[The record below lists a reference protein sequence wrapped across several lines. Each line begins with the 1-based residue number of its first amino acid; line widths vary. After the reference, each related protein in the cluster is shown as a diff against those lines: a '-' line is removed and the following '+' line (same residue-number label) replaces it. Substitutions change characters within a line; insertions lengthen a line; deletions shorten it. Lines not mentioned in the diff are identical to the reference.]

1 MLCNTLI
8 IDTRKEL
15 PAKYK
20 KSIADNNTY
29 VFVANNIKN
38 ALNYIQS
45 REPDL
50 IIVSDSILE
59 PLSDFCEK
67 IRVLTYNIRPI
78 IVALSKSD
86 NIDDKIKVLESGAD
100 DYISEPVNIKEFK
113 TRIKAHLRR
122 ELESNLDNKTLL
134 PNEKYSIRALKR
146 SIAEN
151 TDWASLLI
159 SIENFQQYVEVY
171 TEFAG
176 DKVVQTLI
184 AIIKST
190 LTEND
195 FLSRLSDSEFL
206 IITSSLTAEKIA
218 SFLTFAFDAVA
229 PKFYSPEDST
239 RGYMLLQGDEEAGIR
254 IDFVSLLI
262 SVVSSEFCSY
272 KNPEHVLHKM
282 QRIKPLAKLP
292 SKSNYI
298 VDRPK
303 ISGQI
308 ENSPN
313 INKKIVILENDSA
326 LELLLRTTL
335 ELQGYDVST
344 MIEEESIP
352 AILII
357 DSGDKMDKLELCNKI
372 KNNNLFVNSKIIV
385 TSNHHNK
392 SEILNSGA
400 DLYLPKPYELSVLI
414 KWVEYFMKQINY

>member
-29 VFVANNIKN
+29 VFVANNIKD

-50 IIVSDSILE
+50 IIVSDSISE

-195 FLSRLSDSEFL
+195 FLSRLSESEFL
-206 IITSSLTAEKIA
+206 IITSSLTAEKLA

-372 KNNNLFVNSKIIV
+372 KNNSLFVNSKIIV

>member
-29 VFVANNIKN
+29 VFVANNIKD

-50 IIVSDSILE
+50 IIVSDSISE

-159 SIENFQQYVEVY
+159 SIENFKQYVEVY

-195 FLSRLSDSEFL
+195 FLSRLSESEFL
-206 IITSSLTAEKIA
+206 IITSSLTAEKLA

-229 PKFYSPEDST
+229 QKFYSPEDST

-357 DSGDKMDKLELCNKI
+357 DSGDNMDKLELCNKI

>member
-29 VFVANNIKN
+29 VFVANNIKD

-50 IIVSDSILE
+50 IIVSDSISE

-352 AILII
+352 AIFII

-372 KNNNLFVNSKIIV
+372 KNNSLFVNSKIIV
-385 TSNHHNK
+385 TSNHHKK

>member
-20 KSIADNNTY
+20 KSISDSNTY
-29 VFVANNIKN
+29 VFIANNIKD

-50 IIVSDSILE
+50 IIVSDSISE
-59 PLSDFCEK
+59 PLNDFCEK
-67 IRVLTYNIRPI
+67 IRILTYNIRPI

-159 SIENFQQYVEVY
+159 SIENFQQYTEVY

-176 DKVVQTLI
+176 DKIVQTLI

-195 FLSRLSDSEFL
+195 FLSRLSESEFL
-206 IITSSLTAEKIA
+206 IITSSPTAEKLA

-282 QRIKPLAKLP
+282 HRIKPLAKLP

-308 ENSPN
+308 ENSQN
-313 INKKIVILENDSA
+313 INKKIIILENDSA

-335 ELQGYDVST
+335 ELQGYDVLTT
-344 MIEEESIP
+344 MEENTIP
-352 AILII
+352 AIFII
-357 DSGDKMDKLELCNKI
+357 DSGDKMDKLKLCSNI
-372 KNNNLFVNSKIIV
+372 KNNNLFVNSRIIV

-400 DLYLPKPYELSVLI
+400 DLYLPKPYELSALI

>member
-29 VFVANNIKN
+29 VFVANNIKD

-50 IIVSDSILE
+50 IIVSDSISE

-190 LTEND
+190 LTEYD